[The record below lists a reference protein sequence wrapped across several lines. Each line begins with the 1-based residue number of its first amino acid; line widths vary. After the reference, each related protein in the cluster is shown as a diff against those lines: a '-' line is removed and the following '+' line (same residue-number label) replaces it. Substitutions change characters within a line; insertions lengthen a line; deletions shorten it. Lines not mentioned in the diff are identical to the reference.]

1 MSCFLFLLLLHDVT
15 SYFGALCSCTQGFP
29 TNPANPSLPSS
40 LSHSA
45 LGSTRPQ
52 EFRETEQGQLEGWAL
67 SRDSLLACDCDSEA

>member
-1 MSCFLFLLLLHDVT
+1 MCCFLFLLLLHDVT
-15 SYFGALCSCTQGFP
+15 SYFGALCSCTGFP

-45 LGSTRPQ
+45 LGSTCPQ

-67 SRDSLLACDCDSEA
+67 SRDSLLARDCDSEA